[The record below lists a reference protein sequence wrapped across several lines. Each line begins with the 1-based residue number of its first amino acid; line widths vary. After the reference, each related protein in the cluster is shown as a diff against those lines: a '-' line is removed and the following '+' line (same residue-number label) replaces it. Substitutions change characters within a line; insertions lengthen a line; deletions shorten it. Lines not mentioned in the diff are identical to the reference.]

1 MDILAEGNRVFMPE
15 LMEVLV
21 VGEQEMLI
29 QNKVAPM
36 GQVLPE
42 QQLIMGIE
50 ELAEPILVYMDAAV
64 AVEEL
69 EELEEDMVSQVLDLH
84 HQSLA
89 QVKLMLAVGL
99 LMTKKL

>member
-1 MDILAEGNRVFMPE
+1 MDILAEGNRVFMSE

-29 QNKVAPM
+29 QNKVSPM

>member
-1 MDILAEGNRVFMPE
+1 
-15 LMEVLV
+15 
-21 VGEQEMLI
+21 
-29 QNKVAPM
+29 
-36 GQVLPE
+36 
-42 QQLIMGIE
+42 
-50 ELAEPILVYMDAAV
+50 MDAAV

-69 EELEEDMVSQVLDLH
+69 EELEEDMVIQVLDLH